1 MVYID
6 WYSPTGFDC
15 IERVLEGVDTR
26 VARVYFLG
34 ILVKQHM
41 EISRISYTQSQK
53 VAWEKV
59 SRYSGIKTPFVK
71 YFKTY

>member
-41 EISRISYTQSQK
+41 EFLEFLTHSRRK
-53 VAWEKV
+53 LHG
-59 SRYSGIKTPFVK
+59 RR
-71 YFKTY
+71 